1 MTSTFPP
8 ASAPTACI
16 WINGDATEAA
26 TYYAQALPLTASAP
40 DPGMGTLSID
50 GTDLLLLGADAR
62 AKLLSM
68 GKIDL
73 NQL

>member
-1 MTSTFPP
+1 MTSAFPP
-8 ASAPTACI
+8 ASAPTACV
-16 WINGDATEAA
+16 WINGDAAEAA

-40 DPGMGTLSID
+40 APGMGTLSID